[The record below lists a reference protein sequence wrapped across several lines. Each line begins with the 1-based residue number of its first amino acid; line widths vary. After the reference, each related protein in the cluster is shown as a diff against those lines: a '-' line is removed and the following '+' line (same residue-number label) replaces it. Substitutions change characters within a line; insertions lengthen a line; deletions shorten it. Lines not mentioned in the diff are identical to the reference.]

1 MRSGLGFNQCDIGVV
16 TNITEDHLG
25 ISDIETLEDLARVKS
40 VVVRSVKTNGWAI
53 LNAEDEG
60 CVGLAKGLDCK
71 VAYFSM
77 DENHPVVLEHGK
89 SGGTAAVYENGFIT
103 IKKGD
108 WKIRIEKVTTIP
120 LTFGGR
126 AKFMIGNILAASL
139 AAYLYGFKTETIRL
153 SLETF
158 IPSPALTPGRMNIF
172 NFKNFTVMIDFA
184 HNPAGFIA
192 IQEFLSTID
201 SPKKIG
207 ILAGVGDRRDQDIRE
222 IGRLGALM
230 FDHIIIRQEKN
241 LRGRLE
247 ENIIELIVE
256 GIRSVDKKVTFETI
270 PKEVEAI
277 KHAIA
282 IAEAGTFITALSD
295 VVTNAIDI
303 VQEYLDKEAG
313 I

>member
-1 MRSGLGFNQCDIGVV
+1 
-16 TNITEDHLG
+16 
-25 ISDIETLEDLARVKS
+25 
-40 VVVRSVKTNGWAI
+40 VVRSVKKDGWAV
-53 LNAEDEG
+53 LNAEDEN

-77 DENHPVVLEHGK
+77 NEAHPVIVEHCK
-89 SGGTAAVYENGFIT
+89 AGGIAAIYENGYVT

-139 AAYLYGFKTETIRL
+139 AAYLFGFKTEGIKL
-153 SLETF
+153 SLGTF

-192 IQEFLSTID
+192 IDEFLSTIN

-207 ILAGVGDRRDQDIRE
+207 IMAGVGDRRDQDIVE
-222 IGRLGALM
+222 IGRLGAKM
-230 FDHIIIRQEKN
+230 FDHIIIRQEKH

-247 ENIIELIVE
+247 EDIVALVVE
-256 GIRSVDKKVTFETI
+256 GIKSVDKHVTYETI

-277 KHAIA
+277 KHAIS
-282 IAEAGTFITALSD
+282 IAEPGTFIVALSD

-303 VQEYLDKEAG
+303 VQEYLDKDSEPFL
-313 I
+313 